1 MDARAHEYPFEVVSI
16 EPVAKDVWRLVA
28 KTAVADKIGA
38 GEFVNIH
45 VPGDGAHILR
55 IPLSFSRAD
64 ANTHEIE
71 FVFAVVGEGTR
82 RLSSMR
88 PTEGSTLVGPL
99 GRGWSAPVKEGR
111 ALLVAGGMGL
121 APIVACAR
129 LLEGRGQGFDVVV
142 GAQTAERHVNAL
154 LEDLKELGH
163 ADPAFKLI
171 LTTDDGSL
179 GIRGF
184 TTAAMQDM
192 LAEHAYACVYSCG
205 PEVMM
210 AGVARI
216 ARDRACACQV
226 SLERLMG
233 CGFGA
238 CSCCNVELHEGGYA
252 LCCTDGP
259 VFDAEEV
266 VW

>member
-1 MDARAHEYPFEVVSI
+1 MGAQVNEHRFEVISCEAVA
-16 EPVAKDVWRLVA
+16 EDVFRLVCRTPVAAELA
-28 KTAVADKIGA
+28 A
-38 GEFVNIH
+38 GQFVNLH
-45 VPGDGAHILR
+45 VPADASHILR

-64 ANTHEIE
+64 ALSQELE
-71 FVFAVVGEGTR
+71 FVFAVVGEGTA
-82 RLSSMR
+82 RLSHMR
-88 PTEGSTLVGPL
+88 PGDASCLTGPCGKGWAL
-99 GRGWSAPVKEGR
+99 PGRDGR

-121 APIVACAR
+121 APVVACAHM
-129 LLEGRGQGFDVVV
+129 LDAAGVSFDVIV
-142 GAQTAERHVNAL
+142 GAQSASKHVSYLN
-154 LEDLKELGH
+154 EELRGLV
-163 ADPAFKLI
+163 DKSGELI
-171 LTTDDGSL
+171 ITTDDGSL

-205 PEVMM
+205 PQPMM

-216 ARDRACACQV
+216 ARERAFACQV
-226 SLERLMG
+226 SLERMMG

-238 CSCCNVELHEGGYA
+238 CSCCNVELVSGGYA
-252 LCCTDGP
+252 LCCADGP